1 MAEELTN
8 GEYEA
13 PSLTVLGTLSELT
26 MGSHINIVGDALLAA
41 NASII
46 SIIP

>member
-1 MAEELTN
+1 MAEELMS
-8 GEYEA
+8 GDYEA
-13 PSLTVLGTLSELT
+13 PTLTVLGTLAELT
-26 MGSHINIVGDALLAA
+26 MGSSLNILGDAFLSA

>member
-1 MAEELTN
+1 MAEELMS

-13 PSLTVLGTLSELT
+13 PALTVLGTLSELT
-26 MGSHINIVGDALLAA
+26 MGSSLNILGDALGSA

>member
-1 MAEELTN
+1 MAEELMS

-13 PSLTVLGTLSELT
+13 PALSFLGTLSEMT
-26 MGSHINIVGDALLAA
+26 KGSSLNILGDALGSAA
-41 NASII
+41 ASII